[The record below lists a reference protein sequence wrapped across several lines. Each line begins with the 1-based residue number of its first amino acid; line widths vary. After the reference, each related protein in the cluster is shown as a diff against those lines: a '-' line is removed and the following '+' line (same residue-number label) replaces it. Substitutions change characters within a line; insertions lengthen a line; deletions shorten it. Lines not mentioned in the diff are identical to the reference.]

1 MLNCDDESLKNNTKS
16 VPAILVVE
24 DSALINNLVYNKF
37 TECGYE
43 CEQAFDFAQAQ
54 ALLHQYYFD
63 FIILDLNLP
72 DAFGEDLVEEVFAL
86 SSAKHDTKIIILTS
100 ETDIQSRENLFK
112 IGILDYVLK
121 DHFFENSLRSILHTI
136 TQLEKN
142 RDATILIIDDS
153 KMVTRHIEKV
163 LHVRNYKTL
172 SAINAKEAFEVLE
185 TRSFNLI
192 VLDMELPDIHG
203 LEFLQKIRLQERFDL
218 LPIIAIS
225 GSNDAETVR
234 KALKLGA
241 GDYIKKPFNVEE
253 FTLKIDRA
261 VLMQKQSKEVL
272 CKQQILNDYKEA
284 VDRSTIVSKTDKRGI
299 ITYVNDKFCEISGY
313 SQEELIGK
321 PHNMIRHPDMA
332 PQLFEELWET
342 IKQKKSWTGIIKNL
356 KKNGE
361 TFYMD
366 TVINPII
373 DYHGEIVEYIG
384 IRIDITEVEMM
395 KEEMNRELNIT
406 KGNFA
411 EMYKRS
417 LEYEKAIDESNI
429 LSRTDI
435 HGKITYVN
443 QAFCDISGYSKEE
456 LMRSSHN
463 IVRDPAADPKMFQ
476 QLWNT
481 IGKGRVWK
489 GSFKNRKKN
498 GEAYYVS
505 TSIVPI
511 MDDNGSI
518 VEYMGIRHDVTE
530 IVMLHKELEDTQKE
544 IIQKI
549 GEVGETRSKETGYH
563 VKRVA
568 EYSRLLA
575 LLAGLGKK
583 NAQLLYYA
591 SPMHDIGKIGIP
603 DSILKKAGK
612 LDEDE
617 FKVMRTHA
625 EIGYHI
631 LKGSKR
637 EILKAAA
644 IVAYRHHE
652 RWDGTGYPN
661 ALLGEQIHIFG
672 RITTIADVFDA
683 LGSKRVYKEAWE
695 LEKILEYF
703 KEQRGKHFD
712 PKLIDIFF
720 NNLDKFLKIR
730 DRFKDVV

>member
-1 MLNCDDESLKNNTKS
+1 
-16 VPAILVVE
+16 
-24 DSALINNLVYNKF
+24 
-37 TECGYE
+37 
-43 CEQAFDFAQAQ
+43 
-54 ALLHQYYFD
+54 
-63 FIILDLNLP
+63 
-72 DAFGEDLVEEVFAL
+72 
-86 SSAKHDTKIIILTS
+86 
-100 ETDIQSRENLFK
+100 
-112 IGILDYVLK
+112 
-121 DHFFENSLRSILHTI
+121 
-136 TQLEKN
+136 
-142 RDATILIIDDS
+142 
-153 KMVTRHIEKV
+153 
-163 LHVRNYKTL
+163 
-172 SAINAKEAFEVLE
+172 
-185 TRSFNLI
+185 
-192 VLDMELPDIHG
+192 
-203 LEFLQKIRLQERFDL
+203 
-218 LPIIAIS
+218 
-225 GSNDAETVR
+225 
-234 KALKLGA
+234 
-241 GDYIKKPFNVEE
+241 
-253 FTLKIDRA
+253 
-261 VLMQKQSKEVL
+261 
-272 CKQQILNDYKEA
+272 
-284 VDRSTIVSKTDKRGI
+284 
-299 ITYVNDKFCEISGY
+299 
-313 SQEELIGK
+313 
-321 PHNMIRHPDMA
+321 
-332 PQLFEELWET
+332 
-342 IKQKKSWTGIIKNL
+342 
-356 KKNGE
+356 
-361 TFYMD
+361 
-366 TVINPII
+366 
-373 DYHGEIVEYIG
+373 
-384 IRIDITEVEMM
+384 
-395 KEEMNRELNIT
+395 
-406 KGNFA
+406 
-411 EMYKRS
+411 MYKRS

>member
-1 MLNCDDESLKNNTKS
+1 
-16 VPAILVVE
+16 
-24 DSALINNLVYNKF
+24 
-37 TECGYE
+37 
-43 CEQAFDFAQAQ
+43 
-54 ALLHQYYFD
+54 
-63 FIILDLNLP
+63 
-72 DAFGEDLVEEVFAL
+72 
-86 SSAKHDTKIIILTS
+86 
-100 ETDIQSRENLFK
+100 
-112 IGILDYVLK
+112 
-121 DHFFENSLRSILHTI
+121 
-136 TQLEKN
+136 
-142 RDATILIIDDS
+142 
-153 KMVTRHIEKV
+153 
-163 LHVRNYKTL
+163 
-172 SAINAKEAFEVLE
+172 
-185 TRSFNLI
+185 
-192 VLDMELPDIHG
+192 
-203 LEFLQKIRLQERFDL
+203 
-218 LPIIAIS
+218 
-225 GSNDAETVR
+225 
-234 KALKLGA
+234 
-241 GDYIKKPFNVEE
+241 
-253 FTLKIDRA
+253 
-261 VLMQKQSKEVL
+261 
-272 CKQQILNDYKEA
+272 
-284 VDRSTIVSKTDKRGI
+284 
-299 ITYVNDKFCEISGY
+299 
-313 SQEELIGK
+313 
-321 PHNMIRHPDMA
+321 
-332 PQLFEELWET
+332 
-342 IKQKKSWTGIIKNL
+342 
-356 KKNGE
+356 
-361 TFYMD
+361 
-366 TVINPII
+366 
-373 DYHGEIVEYIG
+373 
-384 IRIDITEVEMM
+384 
-395 KEEMNRELNIT
+395 
-406 KGNFA
+406 
-411 EMYKRS
+411 
-417 LEYEKAIDESNI
+417 
-429 LSRTDI
+429 
-435 HGKITYVN
+435 
-443 QAFCDISGYSKEE
+443 
-456 LMRSSHN
+456 
-463 IVRDPAADPKMFQ
+463 MFQ

>member
-356 KKNGE
+356 KK
-361 TFYMD
+361 
-366 TVINPII
+366 
-373 DYHGEIVEYIG
+373 
-384 IRIDITEVEMM
+384 
-395 KEEMNRELNIT
+395 K
-406 KGNFA
+406 
-411 EMYKRS
+411 
-417 LEYEKAIDESNI
+417 
-429 LSRTDI
+429 
-435 HGKITYVN
+435 
-443 QAFCDISGYSKEE
+443 
-456 LMRSSHN
+456 
-463 IVRDPAADPKMFQ
+463 
-476 QLWNT
+476 W
-481 IGKGRVWK
+481 
-489 GSFKNRKKN
+489 
-498 GEAYYVS
+498 
-505 TSIVPI
+505 
-511 MDDNGSI
+511 
-518 VEYMGIRHDVTE
+518 
-530 IVMLHKELEDTQKE
+530 
-544 IIQKI
+544 
-549 GEVGETRSKETGYH
+549 
-563 VKRVA
+563 
-568 EYSRLLA
+568 
-575 LLAGLGKK
+575 
-583 NAQLLYYA
+583 
-591 SPMHDIGKIGIP
+591 
-603 DSILKKAGK
+603 
-612 LDEDE
+612 
-617 FKVMRTHA
+617 
-625 EIGYHI
+625 
-631 LKGSKR
+631 
-637 EILKAAA
+637 
-644 IVAYRHHE
+644 
-652 RWDGTGYPN
+652 
-661 ALLGEQIHIFG
+661 
-672 RITTIADVFDA
+672 
-683 LGSKRVYKEAWE
+683 
-695 LEKILEYF
+695 
-703 KEQRGKHFD
+703 
-712 PKLIDIFF
+712 
-720 NNLDKFLKIR
+720 
-730 DRFKDVV
+730 